1 MYVKIL
7 GVQRKGLKDWKIEE
21 EENKTYTV
29 AVRLGNKENDVKTFY
44 DVVAI
49 DWTFRGAHVVLHTAD
64 KEITCDFSDNVDEVK
79 ITYSK

>member
-21 EENKTYTV
+21 EKDKTYTV
-29 AVRLGNKENDVKTFY
+29 AVRLANKENEVKTFY
-44 DVVAI
+44 DVIAI
-49 DWTFRGAHVVLHTAD
+49 DWTFRGAHVVLYTVD
-64 KEITCDFSDNVDEVK
+64 KEIACDFSNNVNEIK